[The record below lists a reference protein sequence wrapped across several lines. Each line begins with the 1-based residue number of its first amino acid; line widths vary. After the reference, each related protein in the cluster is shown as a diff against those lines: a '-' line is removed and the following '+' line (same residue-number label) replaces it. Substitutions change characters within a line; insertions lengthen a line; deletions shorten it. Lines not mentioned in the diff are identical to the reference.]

1 MNTKKQN
8 EAPYA
13 TKRIPHLKSKCWLLY
28 AYCSKI
34 KEYLW
39 DKLLVVLRNEGLN
52 KVAVGEVK
60 SRQISVNF

>member
-1 MNTKKQN
+1 MQPK
-8 EAPYA
+8 EF
-13 TKRIPHLKSKCWLLY
+13 HLKSKCWLLY

-39 DKLLVVLRNEGLN
+39 DKLLVLRNEGLD